1 MSILEAIFVEAFCTI
16 HMTVFVLLPISK
28 MLDPDKN
35 KNLFKKLF
43 IGRIIF
49 LLFYDIFI
57 GTYIAMVDFFMIFLG
72 AFIIVPIFFSNTQK
86 ENKENIYSNVLIDE
100 EIKSGYDGSYLF
112 LLEKMKQYF
121 ELDEFLLSELDSFLN
136 KNKQNTIEAR
146 PKILILNSPDS
157 QTTSIAVTKKTD
169 APEFEKIIIT
179 QNKFNII
186 KGEDK
191 IEGPIKYN

>member
-136 KNKQNTIEAR
+136 KNKQNTIFIFNFLSSEFLFLCYTFRRLRLRINPVHLLQR
-146 PKILILNSPDS
+146 PPFSGRILSPDYGF
-157 QTTSIAVTKKTD
+157 VT
-169 APEFEKIIIT
+169 A
-179 QNKFNII
+179 
-186 KGEDK
+186 
-191 IEGPIKYN
+191 